1 MAIEMPSSTEAAKVI
16 AAGLALLLGPE
27 GRARQQRDAA
37 EVRQRG
43 SVPLCVTLLA
53 AAGGNDVEALV
64 TTIAVA
70 ARVLH

>member
-1 MAIEMPSSTEAAKVI
+1 
-16 AAGLALLLGPE
+16 
-27 GRARQQRDAA
+27 
-37 EVRQRG
+37 
-43 SVPLCVTLLA
+43 VPLCVTLLA